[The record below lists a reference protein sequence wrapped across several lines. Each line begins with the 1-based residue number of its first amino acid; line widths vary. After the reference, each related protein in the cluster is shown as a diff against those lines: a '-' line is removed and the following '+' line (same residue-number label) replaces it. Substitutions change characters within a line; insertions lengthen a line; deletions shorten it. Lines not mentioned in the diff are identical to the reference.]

1 MKEIYLTK
9 DQKTIIDDEV
19 YDYISQWK
27 WYCHKGYARRSRRK
41 DESKETYP
49 SDVIHMSR
57 EIWKLI
63 GRVLPKGYIL
73 DHINGDKLD
82 NRLVN
87 LRACT
92 QGENVWN
99 TRIDKHGEVPFRG
112 VIKREKYQPIRP
124 YVAQI
129 DVNKKRIIIGSFA
142 SPIEAA
148 RAYNEAAKKYHGE
161 FAILN
166 NV

>member
-49 SDVIHMSR
+49 SEVIHMSR
-57 EIWKLI
+57 EIWKLV

-92 QGENVWN
+92 QNENIWN
-99 TRIDKHGEVPFRG
+99 TRLDKKSNSGYRG
-112 VIKREKYQPIRP
+112 VHARPKHQPLRP
-124 YVAQI
+124 YIAQI
-129 DVNKKRIIIGSFA
+129 DIHGKRMFLGSFEN
-142 SPIEAA
+142 PVEAA
-148 RAYNEAAKKYHGE
+148 QAYNEAAKKYHGE

-166 NV
+166 DV